1 MNRPPAHPPL
11 DQAYCFAQAQI
22 DAGMPAARIIND
34 MVKTYGAHHSYTAA
48 TNTLTCAGVRADC
61 TWSADVYLLAAWL
74 RAARAKIAELR
85 GPVSPFVN
93 PGAC

>member
-48 TNTLTCAGVRADC
+48 TNTLTCAGVRASC
-61 TWSADVYLLAAWL
+61 TWSPDVYLLAAWL